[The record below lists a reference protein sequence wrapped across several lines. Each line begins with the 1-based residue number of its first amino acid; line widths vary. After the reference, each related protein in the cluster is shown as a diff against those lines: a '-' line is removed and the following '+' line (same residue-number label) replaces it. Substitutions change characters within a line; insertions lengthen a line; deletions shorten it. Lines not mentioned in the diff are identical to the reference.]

1 MVMLSVNKV
10 SDGGIYQFI
19 FSYTDRNRITKKKE
33 IMKAQPWHRER
44 LEMDGVSFGQENSLL
59 NCPWSLV

>member
-10 SDGGIYQFI
+10 SDGGINQFI
-19 FSYTDRNRITKKKE
+19 FSYIDRNRITKKKE

-44 LEMDGVSFGQENSLL
+44 LKMDGVSFGQENS
-59 NCPWSLV
+59 

>member
-19 FSYTDRNRITKKKE
+19 FSCTDRNRITKKE

>member
-33 IMKAQPWHRER
+33 IMKA
-44 LEMDGVSFGQENSLL
+44 
-59 NCPWSLV
+59 